1 MPPWLHEEVILVFQT
16 SKSYLHR
23 CYMRAVYLILAAF
36 LLLSVFFARWY
47 LCTVRGMCELSTML
61 EVTAMIIT
69 GLVVGFSVSWL
80 LSEHAFRAL
89 RGHLGGLQKEKTV
102 LHEQLRLLERENQSA
117 RRHVAEWQ
125 QEGTLLSQVKKVTEP
140 LLAEARHQVS
150 ILEQELKVNQRRY
163 DSLKKESD
171 DIRRTAEEL
180 RLELA
185 EERAREAV
193 LKSEIDQNHKDE
205 ATRPKHQK
213 GHSRFTP
220 SSWQTRDDLT
230 KINGIGPKI
239 QKKLN
244 ELGIYSYRQIAEF
257 SPADVETVSSSL
269 KVFKG
274 RIGRDNWIGQ
284 AAALSIK

>member
-1 MPPWLHEEVILVFQT
+1 
-16 SKSYLHR
+16 
-23 CYMRAVYLILAAF
+23 MRAVYLILAAF
-36 LLLSVFFARWY
+36 LLLSIFFARWY
-47 LCTVRGMCELSTML
+47 LCAVRGMCELSTML

-80 LSEHAFRAL
+80 LSESAFRAL

-102 LHEQLRLLERENQSA
+102 LHDQLRLLEKENQAA

-150 ILEQELKVNQRRY
+150 ILEDELKLNQRRY
-163 DSLKKESD
+163 DSLKAESD
-171 DIRRTAEEL
+171 EIRRTAEQL
-180 RLELA
+180 RSELA
-185 EERAREAV
+185 IEKAREVA
-193 LKSEIDQNHKDE
+193 LKAEISEKEPISQGVTHSK
-205 ATRPKHQK
+205 PSK

-220 SSWQTRDDLT
+220 STWQTRDDLT
-230 KINGIGPKI
+230 KISGIGPKI
-239 QKKLN
+239 QKRLN
-244 ELGIYSYRQIAEF
+244 EMGVYSYRQIAEF
-257 SPADVETVSSSL
+257 SPEEIEKVAASL

-284 AAALSIK
+284 AAALCIK

>member
-1 MPPWLHEEVILVFQT
+1 
-16 SKSYLHR
+16 
-23 CYMRAVYLILAAF
+23 MRAVYLVLSAF

-47 LCTVRGMCELSTML
+47 LCTVRGMCEMSTML

-69 GLVVGFSVSWL
+69 GLVVGFSASWL
-80 LSEHAFRAL
+80 LSENTFRVL

-102 LHEQLRLLERENQSA
+102 LHEQLRLLERENHSA

-140 LLAEARHQVS
+140 LLAEARHQVA
-150 ILEQELKVNQRRY
+150 ILEEELRVNQRRY
-163 DSLKKESD
+163 DSLKQESD
-171 DIRRTAEEL
+171 DIRRTADEL
-180 RLELA
+180 RSELA
-185 EERAREAV
+185 AKKAREAD
-193 LKSEIDQNHKDE
+193 LKQEIDQNREISPVEPVRSKY
-205 ATRPKHQK
+205 QK

-230 KINGIGPKI
+230 KINGVGPKI

-257 SPADVETVSSSL
+257 SPEDIETVAASL

-284 AAALSIK
+284 AAALNIK

>member
-1 MPPWLHEEVILVFQT
+1 
-16 SKSYLHR
+16 
-23 CYMRAVYLILAAF
+23 MRAVYLILAAF
-36 LLLSVFFARWY
+36 LLLSIFFARWY
-47 LCTVRGMCELSTML
+47 LCAVRGMCELSTML

-80 LSEHAFRAL
+80 LSESTFRAL

-150 ILEQELKVNQRRY
+150 ILEDELKLNQRRY
-163 DSLKKESD
+163 DSLKAESD
-171 DIRRTAEEL
+171 EIRRTAEQL
-180 RLELA
+180 RSELA
-185 EERAREAV
+185 VERAREAAIKAEISE
-193 LKSEIDQNHKDE
+193 KSPTSPAA
-205 ATRPKHQK
+205 ATQSKPSK

-220 SSWQTRDDLT
+220 STWQTRDDLT
-230 KINGIGPKI
+230 KISGIGPTI
-239 QKKLN
+239 QKRLN

-257 SPADVETVSSSL
+257 SPEEIEKVAASL

-284 AAALSIK
+284 AAALCIK